1 MPKIELEGF
10 EALTLIEFLLRFRD
24 EEKLA
29 IEHEAE
35 EQILYDLCAMLESE
49 VPELFD
55 PKYKELVAKAREKIV
70 KGDHY

>member
-1 MPKIELEGF
+1 MPKIELKDF

-24 EEKLA
+24 GEKLA

-35 EQILYDLCAMLESE
+35 EQILYDLCVMLESE
-49 VPELFD
+49 VPELLD
-55 PKYKELVAKAREKIV
+55 PKYKELLAEAREKIV